1 MVQALA
7 HLIRVIQEWWDLNLL
22 KSSTQTLWDTTSQ
35 SSMCLTPFGLDA
47 LREVS
52 YSFVEPTCT
61 SDWDLKT
68 EPGLKETVTTLVWVM
83 TELQGIRRGILAT
96 TLCQAGA
103 VNLPKM
109 ELFPQLQRQ
118 QDTITISILK
128 RDSQTSCKHV
138 DSIWTE
144 EVSHPTKIPG
154 LSIKRVKLI
163 AIIFMT
169 VSVATVPKT
178 LQIFKAVEVWQLY
191 L

>member
-1 MVQALA
+1 
-7 HLIRVIQEWWDLNLL
+7 
-22 KSSTQTLWDTTSQ
+22 
-35 SSMCLTPFGLDA
+35 
-47 LREVS
+47 
-52 YSFVEPTCT
+52 
-61 SDWDLKT
+61 
-68 EPGLKETVTTLVWVM
+68 
-83 TELQGIRRGILAT
+83 
-96 TLCQAGA
+96 
-103 VNLPKM
+103 M

-118 QDTITISILK
+118 QHTITISILK